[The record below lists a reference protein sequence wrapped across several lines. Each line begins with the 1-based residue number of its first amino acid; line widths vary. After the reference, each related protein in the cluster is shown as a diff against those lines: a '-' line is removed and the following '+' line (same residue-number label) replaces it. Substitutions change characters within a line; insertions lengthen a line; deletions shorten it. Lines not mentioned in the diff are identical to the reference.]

1 MVGATLQQPFN
12 HATALRDLEH
22 IVGTLDQQ
30 PTDPARLDELVTID
44 QALLARLIRHGP
56 AEEADPVL
64 TMPVWLR
71 VQLRF
76 ATREGTAPHPMTRCP
91 RYAAPTGAG
100 PLAESQVDVPQGRTG
115 RSASRLRAPGS

>member
-1 MVGATLQQPFN
+1 MTPPPALGASLDEPFN
-12 HATALRDLEH
+12 RRATIRDLEH

-30 PTDPARLDELVTID
+30 PTDPARLDELVTIG

-76 ATREGTAPHPMTRCP
+76 AAREGTAPHPMTRCP
-91 RYAAPTGAG
+91 RYAAPSGA
-100 PLAESQVDVPQGRTG
+100 EW
-115 RSASRLRAPGS
+115 